1 MTDFLFKEGQTIVF
15 AGDSITDCGR
25 RAAEAPLGSGYVR
38 HTTELITARY
48 PGLKLRY
55 FNEGIGG
62 NTVID
67 LQNRWEDDVL
77 RHKPDWITVKIGIND
92 LHRFLRKT
100 PESVSV
106 EQFENGYRDILTRS
120 KASGAKLLLIDPF
133 YISQDRCESSFRKT
147 VLDLLPEY
155 IAVVDKMTAE
165 FDAPQVKTHDLFQ
178 EQLKYRPADYFC
190 PEPVHPYA
198 SGHHVISLGLL
209 DKLNW

>member
-1 MTDFLFKEGQTIVF
+1 MTDFLLKDGQTVVF

-25 RAAEAPLGSGYVR
+25 RAAEAPYGSGYVR
-38 HTTELITARY
+38 HAIELITARY
-48 PGLKLRY
+48 PTLKLNY

-62 NTVID
+62 NTVVD

-92 LHRFLRKT
+92 LHRGLANSPQPVT
-100 PESVSV
+100 V
-106 EQFENGYRDILTRS
+106 EIFEAAYRDILTRS
-120 KASGAKLLLIDPF
+120 KSAGAKLLLIDPF
-133 YISQDRCESSFRKT
+133 YISQDNCDNSVRRT
-147 VLDLLPEY
+147 VLKLLPAY
-155 IAVVDKMTAE
+155 IAIVDKLAVE

-190 PEPVHPYA
+190 PEPVHPYP
-198 SGHHVISLGLL
+198 SGHHVIALGLL